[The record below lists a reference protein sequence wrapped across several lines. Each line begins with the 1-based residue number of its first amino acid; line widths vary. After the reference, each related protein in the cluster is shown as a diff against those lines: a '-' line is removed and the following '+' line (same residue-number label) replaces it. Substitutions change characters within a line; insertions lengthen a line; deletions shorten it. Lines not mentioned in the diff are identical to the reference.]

1 VEGSAGVLVVAGS
14 AGNVAAAAAG
24 TRAGVCDLSPV
35 RDVVDDEDDDED
47 DEAAAFGGKVTV
59 RDVVDDEDDDED
71 DEAAAFSGKVS
82 YVMSRESSSLSNP
95 RKLSAS
101 ASTASKCPCS
111 SGVK

>member
-47 DEAAAFGGKVTV
+47 DEAAAFGGKV
-59 RDVVDDEDDDED
+59 
-71 DEAAAFSGKVS
+71 S